1 MISDWL
7 VGWYFN
13 PMSTRAI
20 GAIADLDLVK
30 MIFVH
35 GNGNKHEESPVGVI
49 CFIFLPII
57 LKQISV

>member
-13 PMSTRAI
+13 PMSTRSFRSILAN
-20 GAIADLDLVK
+20 LDLVK

-49 CFIFLPII
+49 
-57 LKQISV
+57 